1 MNASNKIIYNV
12 ADFSSKDDFF
22 EAVCKQ
28 FRLLVENHNVITF
41 HENPKIKGMY
51 ALQFG
56 PSEVSASESYPI
68 WLTGDEIMYVTAYAS
83 HNKYVESKQYVQD
96 YEEDED
102 NFEDMIKDPGDKKSD
117 A

>member
-1 MNASNKIIYNV
+1 MNFVKKKIL
-12 ADFSSKDDFF
+12 AP
-22 EAVCKQ
+22 EE
-28 FRLLVENHNVITF
+28 FRHNTDIS
-41 HENPKIKGMY
+41 EIKGMY